1 MPRTFGTG
9 FITAPAIYKAVRA
22 SAVDGQGVY
31 AAGYLRYNGQNL
43 QAAAMLTHISI
54 SNYTIVSALEVD
66 LARGMTVIT
75 GETGAGKSIML
86 DALGLCLGDR
96 ADPKSVRHGCERA
109 EIVAG
114 FDIAAIPQAR
124 AWLQGRDLLTGDECL
139 LRRIVTAEGR
149 SRAYINGT
157 SSTLQDC
164 AELGALL
171 IDIHSQHEHQS
182 LLRKPVQ
189 RQLLDA
195 YAGHLPLAA
204 EVEQVASD
212 WLRGQREL
220 ELLTSSR
227 NEQTARAQL
236 LAYQVDELD
245 ELNLQEGELGSLER
259 ELKLLA
265 NAEQILQASHQALEL
280 CEEHESGVR
289 RALQLLSTD
298 AQATKA
304 AANARELL
312 DSAAIALNEAGS
324 EIQRHI
330 DGVEIDPQRLAQV
343 EQRLTAIYDVARKH
357 RVMPEAVGALQQR
370 LQQELQELA
379 DGGQRI
385 ERLNEEQAALAAR
398 YASSAA
404 RLGKQRRTAAGK
416 LVKQARNLL
425 ASLAMAQCELEI
437 ALTPRNGCDPH
448 PHGGEDIEFLISTIP
463 GAPTQPLGRIASGG
477 ELSRISLAIQ
487 VVAASSG
494 TVPSMVFDE
503 VDVGIGGA
511 VAEVVGKLLR
521 TLAEQAQVLCVTH
534 LPQVAAQGHQHLRV
548 SKLIEG
554 KSVQTSMSRLQGEE
568 KIEEIARMLGGVKIT
583 AQTLAHARE
592 MLEN

>member
-1 MPRTFGTG
+1 
-9 FITAPAIYKAVRA
+9 
-22 SAVDGQGVY
+22 
-31 AAGYLRYNGQNL
+31 
-43 QAAAMLTHISI
+43 MLTHISI
-54 SNYTIVSALEVD
+54 SNYTIVAALEID
-66 LARGMTVIT
+66 FGPGMTVIT

-96 ADPKSVRHGCERA
+96 ADPRAVRHGSERA

-114 FDIAAIPQAR
+114 FDVGAIPQAV
-124 AWLQGRDLLTGDECL
+124 AWLRARDLHTGEECL
-139 LRRIVTAEGR
+139 LRRVVTAEGR

-189 RQLLDA
+189 RELLDA
-195 YAGHLPLAA
+195 YADHLPLTL
-204 EVEQVASD
+204 EVEQIASD

-220 ELLTSSR
+220 ELLTSTR
-227 NEQTARAQL
+227 DEQTARAQL

-245 ELNLQEGELGSLER
+245 ELNLRAGELAAQEQ

-265 NAEQILQASHQALEL
+265 NAEHILQSSHQALEL
-280 CEEHESGVR
+280 CEEHGSGIR
-289 RALQLLSTD
+289 KALQLLSSD

-304 AANARELL
+304 AASARELL
-312 DSAAIALNEAGS
+312 DSAAIQLSEAGS

-330 DGVEIDPQRLAQV
+330 DSVEIDPQRLAEV
-343 EQRLTAIYDVARKH
+343 EQRLADIYDVARKH
-357 RVMPEAVGALQQR
+357 RVMPEAVGELHLR
-370 LQQELQELA
+370 LRQELQELA

-385 ERLNEEQAALAAR
+385 EQLTAEQAELAGR
-398 YASSAA
+398 YASCAA
-404 RLGKQRRTAAGK
+404 KLGKQRKNAAGK
-416 LVKQARNLL
+416 LVKAATTLL
-425 ASLAMAQCELEI
+425 ASLAMAQCQLEI
-437 ALTPRNGCDPH
+437 ALTPRPGKDPH
-448 PHGGEDIEFLISTIP
+448 PHGGEDIEFLISTNP
-463 GAPTQPLGRIASGG
+463 GAPTQPLGKIASGG

-487 VVAASSG
+487 VVTASSS

-511 VAEVVGKLLR
+511 VAEVVGRLLR
-521 TLAEQAQVLCVTH
+521 TLAGQAQVLCVTH
-534 LPQVAAQGHQHLRV
+534 LPQVAAQGQHHLRV
-548 SKLIEG
+548 SKSIDG
-554 KSVQTSMSRLQGEE
+554 KSVQTSMAQLQPEE
-568 KIEEIARMLGGVKIT
+568 KVEEIARMLGGVKIT

-592 MLEN
+592 MLES

>member
-1 MPRTFGTG
+1 
-9 FITAPAIYKAVRA
+9 
-22 SAVDGQGVY
+22 
-31 AAGYLRYNGQNL
+31 
-43 QAAAMLTHISI
+43 MLTHISI
-54 SNYTIVSALEVD
+54 SNYTIVAALEID
-66 LARGMTVIT
+66 FGPGMTVIT

-96 ADPKSVRHGCERA
+96 ADPRAVRHGSERA

-114 FDIAAIPQAR
+114 FDVSAIPQAV
-124 AWLQGRDLLTGDECL
+124 AWLRARDLHTGEECL
-139 LRRIVTAEGR
+139 LRRVVTAEGR

-189 RQLLDA
+189 RELLDA
-195 YAGHLPLAA
+195 YADHLPLTL
-204 EVEQVASD
+204 EVEQIASD

-220 ELLTSSR
+220 ELLTSTR
-227 NEQTARAQL
+227 DEQTARAQL

-245 ELNLQEGELGSLER
+245 ELNLRAGELAAQEQ

-265 NAEQILQASHQALEL
+265 NAEHILQSSHQALEL
-280 CEEHESGVR
+280 CEEHGSGIR
-289 RALQLLSTD
+289 KALQLLSSD

-304 AANARELL
+304 AASARELL
-312 DSAAIALNEAGS
+312 DSAAIQLSEAGS

-330 DGVEIDPQRLAQV
+330 DSVEIDPRRLAEV
-343 EQRLTAIYDVARKH
+343 EQRLADIYDVARKH
-357 RVMPEAVGALQQR
+357 RVMPEAVGELHLR
-370 LQQELQELA
+370 LRQELQELA

-385 ERLNEEQAALAAR
+385 EQLTAELAELAGR
-398 YASSAA
+398 YAGCAA
-404 RLGKQRRTAAGK
+404 KLGKQRKNAAGK
-416 LVKQARNLL
+416 LVKAATTLL
-425 ASLAMAQCELEI
+425 ASLAMAQCQLEI
-437 ALTPRNGCDPH
+437 ALTPRPGKDPH
-448 PHGGEDIEFLISTIP
+448 PHGGEDIEFLISTNP
-463 GAPTQPLGRIASGG
+463 GAPTQPLGKIASGG

-487 VVAASSG
+487 VVTASSS

-511 VAEVVGKLLR
+511 VAEVVGRLLR
-521 TLAEQAQVLCVTH
+521 TLAGQAQVLCVTH
-534 LPQVAAQGHQHLRV
+534 LPQVAAQGQHHLRV
-548 SKLIEG
+548 SKHIDG
-554 KSVQTSMSRLQGEE
+554 KSVQTSMAQLQPEE
-568 KIEEIARMLGGVKIT
+568 KVEEIARMLGGVKIT

-592 MLEN
+592 MLES

>member
-1 MPRTFGTG
+1 
-9 FITAPAIYKAVRA
+9 
-22 SAVDGQGVY
+22 
-31 AAGYLRYNGQNL
+31 
-43 QAAAMLTHISI
+43 MLTHISI
-54 SNYTIVSALEVD
+54 SNYTIVAALEID
-66 LARGMTVIT
+66 FGPGMTVIT

-96 ADPKSVRHGCERA
+96 ADPRAVRHGSERA

-114 FDIAAIPQAR
+114 FDVGAIPQAV
-124 AWLQGRDLLTGDECL
+124 AWLRARDLHTGEECL
-139 LRRIVTAEGR
+139 LRRVVTAEGR

-189 RQLLDA
+189 RELLDA
-195 YAGHLPLAA
+195 YADHLPLTL
-204 EVEQVASD
+204 EVEQIASD

-220 ELLTSSR
+220 ELLTSTR
-227 NEQTARAQL
+227 DEQTARAQL

-245 ELNLQEGELGSLER
+245 ELNLRAGELAAQEQ

-265 NAEQILQASHQALEL
+265 NAEHILQSSHQALEL
-280 CEEHESGVR
+280 CEEHGSGIR
-289 RALQLLSTD
+289 KALQLLSSD

-304 AANARELL
+304 AASARELL
-312 DSAAIALNEAGS
+312 DSAAIQLSEAGS

-330 DGVEIDPQRLAQV
+330 DSVEIDPRRLAEV
-343 EQRLTAIYDVARKH
+343 EQRLADIYDVARKH
-357 RVMPEAVGALQQR
+357 RVMPEAVGELHLR
-370 LQQELQELA
+370 LRQELQELA

-385 ERLNEEQAALAAR
+385 EQLTAELAELAGR
-398 YASSAA
+398 YAGCAA
-404 RLGKQRRTAAGK
+404 KLGKQRKSAAGK
-416 LVKQARNLL
+416 LVKNATTLL
-425 ASLAMAQCELEI
+425 ASLAMAQCQLEI
-437 ALTPRNGCDPH
+437 ALTPRPGKDPH
-448 PHGGEDIEFLISTIP
+448 PHGGEDIEFLISTNP
-463 GAPTQPLGRIASGG
+463 GAPTQPLGKIASGG

-487 VVAASSG
+487 VVTASSS

-511 VAEVVGKLLR
+511 VAEVVGRLLR
-521 TLAEQAQVLCVTH
+521 TLAGQAQVLCVTH
-534 LPQVAAQGHQHLRV
+534 LPQVAAQGQHHLRV
-548 SKLIEG
+548 SKSIDG
-554 KSVQTSMSRLQGEE
+554 KSVQTSMAQLQPEE
-568 KIEEIARMLGGVKIT
+568 KVEEIARMLGGVKIT

-592 MLEN
+592 MLES